1 MKFPLILYDIIP
13 CVMIPFRKSWTQQ
26 MKKLDPNKGKVGPN
40 KWKSWTQQME
50 KLDPT
55 NGKVGPNKWKS
66 WTQQMEQLD
75 PTNGTVGPNKWKSW
89 TPTNVHSLLVTSSHR
104 HHNLLPD
111 TFLPQWPLMFIDMC
125 QGLNS
130 HNFHIIGD
138 KLINPISLGFIGPH
152 YKDSLLKVG

>member
-1 MKFPLILYDIIP
+1 MIYHEISSNLIRLYDIIP

-26 MKKLDPNKGKVGPN
+26 MKKLDPTK
-40 KWKSWTQQME
+40 E

-104 HHNLLPD
+104 HHNLSPD
-111 TFLPQWPLMFIDMC
+111 TFLPQWPLMFLDMC

-130 HNFHIIGD
+130 HYFHIIGD
-138 KLINPISLGFIGPH
+138 KLINPISSGFIGPH
-152 YKDSLLKVG
+152 EIRIPY